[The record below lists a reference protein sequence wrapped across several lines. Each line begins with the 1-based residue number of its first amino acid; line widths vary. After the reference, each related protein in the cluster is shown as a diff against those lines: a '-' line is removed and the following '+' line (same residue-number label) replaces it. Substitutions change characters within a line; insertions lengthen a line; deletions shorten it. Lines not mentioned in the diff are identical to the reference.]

1 VGKIGQ
7 EAAALGSA
15 LKSQAQ
21 DLVEEFRKTARE
33 LTELEGH
40 RVWLESELESS
51 VIRETDAVAAM
62 AAYKAQLLR
71 DTELERGCANGLVK
85 ALFDALWLAQEA
97 INTLL
102 CDCECDAR
110 PSVAADDSRGAGD
123 RGDAEDGAGRRALVR
138 LIPPPA
144 AQQLEVQC
152 EAELP
157 AVPNVEE
164 TREQTVLDAQER
176 VPGLF
181 LCHCMSVCA
190 CVCARAR
197 SRTLALSTVC
207 MACFYIPRCC
217 RAACMLTSTSRF
229 PGHSGVFA

>member
-1 VGKIGQ
+1 VGQIGQ

-138 LIPPPA
+138 LIPTWRRPESRRCSMRRNGYLDCSCA
-144 AQQLEVQC
+144 TVCQCVRVCVRARARAHWHCQLH
-152 EAELP
+152 
-157 AVPNVEE
+157 
-164 TREQTVLDAQER
+164 
-176 VPGLF
+176 GLF
-181 LCHCMSVCA
+181 LYTTLLQGCMHVD
-190 CVCARAR
+190 
-197 SRTLALSTVC
+197 LY
-207 MACFYIPRCC
+207 F
-217 RAACMLTSTSRF
+217 
-229 PGHSGVFA
+229 